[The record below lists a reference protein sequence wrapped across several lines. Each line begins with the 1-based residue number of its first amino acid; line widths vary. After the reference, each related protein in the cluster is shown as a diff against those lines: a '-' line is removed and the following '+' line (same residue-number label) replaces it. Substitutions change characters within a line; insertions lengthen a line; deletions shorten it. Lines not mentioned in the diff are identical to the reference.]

1 MSEVSEGTVS
11 LRTASVTP
19 HMLDID
25 NMCPSS
31 PQHIFTHEEL
41 VAIEEDPGDVAED
54 EHKDDADEDESQI
67 DFLLH

>member
-1 MSEVSEGTVS
+1 
-11 LRTASVTP
+11 
-19 HMLDID
+19 MLDID